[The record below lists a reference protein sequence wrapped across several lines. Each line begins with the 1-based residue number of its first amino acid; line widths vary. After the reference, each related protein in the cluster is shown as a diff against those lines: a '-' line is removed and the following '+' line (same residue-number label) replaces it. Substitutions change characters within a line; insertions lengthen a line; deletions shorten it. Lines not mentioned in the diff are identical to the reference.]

1 MTGEIQMLKDKGF
14 YRGIDLGGWMSQC
27 DYSEDRL
34 NNFIREDDFGRIAGW
49 GLDHVRLPVDYNVVQ
64 RTDGSLIPAGFER
77 IDRALEWAGRYGLRI
92 VLDLHKTQGFSF
104 DAMEGEAGFFE
115 SEKYQE
121 RFYTLWEAFAERYG
135 GEHERM
141 AFDLL
146 NEVTEERFLP
156 AWMRIAGECVRRIR
170 VFAPETEILVGS
182 FHHNGAREVQYLE
195 PPFDAHT
202 VYNFHCYEPLK
213 FTHQG
218 AHWDTGLNR
227 DDRFTYEESG
237 ASEAFLEDLI
247 GPAVRKAEREGTELY
262 CGEYGVIDVVPPG
275 EALKWFRAIHAVFEK
290 HKIARAVWSYR
301 EMDFGLADPRMD
313 GVREELLA
321 YL

>member
-1 MTGEIQMLKDKGF
+1 MLTDKGF
-14 YRGIDLGGWMSQC
+14 YRGINLGGWMSQC
-27 DYSEDRL
+27 DYSEERL
-34 NNFIREDDFGRIAGW
+34 NGFIREEDFARISDW

-64 RTDGSLIPAGFER
+64 RSDGSLRPEGFER
-77 IDRALEWAGRYGLRI
+77 IGRVLSWCEKYGLRM

-115 SEKYQE
+115 NEKYQE
-121 RFYTLWEAFAERYG
+121 RFYSLWTAFAEAFG
-135 GEHERM
+135 GACERM

-170 VFAPETEILVGS
+170 AFAPESEILVGS
-182 FHHNGAREVQYLE
+182 YHHNGAREVRYLM
-195 PPFDAHT
+195 PPFDPHT

-227 DDRFTYEESG
+227 TDRFTFEESG
-237 ASEAFLEDLI
+237 ASEAYLEELMR
-247 GPAVRKAEREGTELY
+247 PAVEKAGKECAELY
-262 CGEYGVIDVVPPG
+262 CGEYGVIDIVPTS
-275 EALKWFRAIHAVFEK
+275 EALKWFKAIHEVFEK

-301 EMDFGLADPRMD
+301 EMDFGLADGRWD
-313 GVREELLA
+313 RDRRELLK